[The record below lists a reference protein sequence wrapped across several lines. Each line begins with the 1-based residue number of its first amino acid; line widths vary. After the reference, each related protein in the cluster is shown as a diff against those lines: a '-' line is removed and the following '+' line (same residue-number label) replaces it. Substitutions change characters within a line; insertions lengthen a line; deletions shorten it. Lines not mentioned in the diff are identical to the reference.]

1 MRLLPPSLAL
11 FLLACDGTSSEPA
24 QPTEASEAPSEEP
37 ASAPEAP
44 PVDGPSIVLITMD
57 TTRADRLGAYGYPG
71 AQTPVID
78 RMAAEGV
85 RFERAYAVVP
95 LTTPA
100 HASMFTGLYPTRHG
114 IHTNGDAILPDSAVS
129 VAERM
134 QDAGYHTA
142 ASVSAFV
149 TTRIWNLDQGFDAYF
164 DDVASRTKQA
174 DKWGRERPADE
185 VVDDLIGWLD
195 EDREGAFFL
204 WAHFYD
210 PHAPYAPRPPFDRN
224 KEMEPYDQEIAFMDL
239 QMARLEEAVSKAAG
253 EAGSHWI
260 LVADHGEA
268 LYTEHGEHTHGMFV
282 FDPTM
287 RIPFIVKPA
296 QPLAEPVV
304 VTEATVSNVDVG
316 PTALG
321 LLGLPPLDDIDGV
334 DLSPFTR
341 GEGSDRAPVYMEADT
356 VRQRFGFATEVAAAH
371 GPLKLIDTPSPMLF
385 DVDADPHES
394 KNLLDA
400 RPEDV
405 SRLRAAIEAEHAKAV
420 ADAGD
425 APSPEVLEQLAALGY
440 VGNDFEHDDENGPRL
455 DAKDNMALIRKL
467 EEARGLSTSPKQADL
482 QAAVAIFEDL
492 LSSHPDLAEARMS
505 LGRALMRLGQPVKAE
520 RVYRAAIE
528 LEPNSTI
535 LRTNLGSCLAS
546 QGKFDEA
553 VAELEAV
560 LAQVP
565 GDDGARIAL
574 LRMLTDAKQEDKAL
588 SLAEEWL
595 AASPD
600 HRGYQAHAGI
610 LLLRK
615 KRPEEAHKMLQ
626 ASLEDGV
633 PRQYVRRDLG
643 RIALLRGDQAAA
655 IDHYQ
660 RELQYYPANSTVR
673 EQLAGLHMAAKDW
686 QGAADQFEALVKLE
700 GNLPGYHLGWAQAVF
715 NLGDYPAAKVH
726 LAPALEATPDDPD
739 VLLLHANIVG
749 KLEGSEAGAK
759 IFERAKAL
767 KRAQVEEQKAAQEAR
782 GTAEEPTEPTEPTE
796 P

>member
-1 MRLLPPSLAL
+1 MRLLPPSLAM
-11 FLLACDGTSSEPA
+11 FLLACNGSPTEPLEPA
-24 QPTEASEAPSEEP
+24 EAPSDQP
-37 ASAPEAP
+37 VVVPDAP

-71 AQTPVID
+71 AKTPVID
-78 RMAAEGV
+78 RMASEGV

-114 IHTNGDAILPDSAVS
+114 IHTNGDAVLPDSAVCI
-129 VAERM
+129 AERM

-149 TTRIWNLDQGFDAYF
+149 TTRIWNLDQGFDSYF

-174 DKWGRERPADE
+174 NKWGRERPANA
-185 VVDDLIGWLD
+185 VVDDLIGWLE

-224 KEMEPYDQEIAFMDL
+224 KQMEPYDQEIAFMDL

-268 LYTEHGEHTHGMFV
+268 LYTEHGEHTHGMFI

-296 QPLAEPVV
+296 KPLAAPVV
-304 VTEATVSNVDVG
+304 VTEDTVSNVDVG

-321 LLGLPPLDDIDGV
+321 LLGLPPLDDVDGV

-341 GEGSDRAPVYMEADT
+341 GERSVRAPVYMEADT

-371 GPLKLIDTPSPMLF
+371 GPLKLIDTPSPLLF
-385 DVDADPHES
+385 DVEADPHES

-400 RPEDV
+400 QPDDV

-420 ADAGD
+420 AAAGE

-440 VGNDFEHDDENGPRL
+440 VGNDFDHNDDDGPRL

-467 EEARGLSTSPKQADL
+467 EEARGLSSSPKKADL
-482 QAAVAIFEDL
+482 QASVALFEDL
-492 LSSHPDLAEARMS
+492 LSTHPDLAEARMS

-528 LEPNSTI
+528 VEPNSTI

-546 QGKFDEA
+546 QGKFDDA

-588 SLAEEWL
+588 RLAEEWL
-595 AASPD
+595 VESPD

-615 KRPEEAHKMLQ
+615 QRPEEAHKMLQ
-626 ASLEDGV
+626 ASLEDAV

-643 RIALLRGDQAAA
+643 RIALLRGDQAAT

-660 RELQYYPANSTVR
+660 RELQYFPANSTVR
-673 EQLAGLHMAAKDW
+673 EQLAGLLMAAKDW
-686 QGAADQFEALVKLE
+686 QGAADQFEALIKMD
-700 GNLPGYHLGWAQAVF
+700 GSLPGYHLGWAQAVF
-715 NLGDYPAAKVH
+715 NLGDYAAAKVH
-726 LAPALEATPDDPD
+726 LAPALATSPDDPEI
-739 VLLLHANIVG
+739 VLLHANIVG

-759 IFERAKAL
+759 IFERAKDL
-767 KRAQVEEQKAAQEAR
+767 KRAQMEEQKAALEAEAK
-782 GTAEEPTEPTEPTE
+782 TAEDGEAAKP
-796 P
+796 